1 MRKITTLFLFLSLIL
16 SVLPATAD
24 TIEDSRAW
32 AMLVGEGQIVPGKLR
47 WYLEGQA
54 RVKEDWQQ
62 FDQAF
67 IRPALNWQ
75 VTERASLWLGYLY
88 ADTKTQ
94 IGHTYEDRLWQQFQY
109 VSDKDAGNTWLFRS
123 RLEQRFHDVDDKTAH
138 RFRQMVR
145 RSIPVNQSPKLSYLV
160 WDEIFFNL
168 NNTLWAG
175 DDGFAQNR
183 LFAGVL
189 YKTSKQSRLELG
201 YMNQYVNGSNGA
213 DNQSNHILST
223 SLFMQF

>member
-67 IRPALNWQ
+67 IRPAFNWQ
-75 VTERASLWLGYLY
+75 VTEHASLWLGYLY

-94 IGHTYEDRLWQQFQY
+94 NGHTYEDRLWQQFQY
-109 VSDKDAGNTWLFRS
+109 VSDKDAGNTWLYRS

-145 RSIPVNQSPKLSYLV
+145 RSIPVNQSPTLSYLV